1 MREIELKFLLDEAS
15 AKALKARLRN
25 FGSKTGKPS
34 THTLRSTYFD
44 TPDHALRMANVA
56 LRLRRDGRRWIQTVK
71 VGARLHGG
79 LSQVAEVESPAPGGR
94 LNIETIPHPEV
105 KADVF
110 RLIGEKQLVP
120 VCETAIRRTALRLSA
135 GEGAAELAID
145 SGEIRAG
152 ERSAPLYEAE
162 IELLEGPVGTLFDLA
177 RALFP
182 EGGLRFSRLPK
193 SARGYLLA
201 EKGYIEPPLAPRE
214 AATVRLEREQTVEE
228 AARDVLRECVDQV
241 AANVVVVRELDDPEG
256 PHQLRIG
263 LRRLRSALSLFDAA
277 LGSAGLQ
284 AIGAEARWFGQEVG
298 RLRDLDVAVH
308 DLLRPEAAANAGEAG
323 IARLADRL
331 AVAADAE
338 RQGLRTVLAG
348 TRVQGLLIDLVRFVE
363 TRGWLDAG
371 DMGQTARLA
380 APVSDFADAALRK
393 RWKKVACEA
402 KQLDTLDVEAR
413 HELRKELKKLRYAVE
428 FLSPLYPEKRM
439 RPFLKQLKS
448 LQNVFGEAN
457 DAEMLQSL
465 LDDASKDWA
474 GDASAQRAVGW
485 AIGASRARARAV
497 WAGARRAWR
506 DLKDERLFWK

>member
-25 FGSKTGKPS
+25 LEAATGKPS

-44 TPDHALRMANVA
+44 TPDHALKKANVA

-71 VGARLHGG
+71 IGARLHGG

-94 LNIETIPHPEV
+94 LNIETIPDLEV
-105 KADVF
+105 KAEVF
-110 RLIGEKQLVP
+110 RLIGEKQLAP
-120 VCETAIRRTALRLSA
+120 VCETAIRRTALRIST
-135 GEGAAELAID
+135 GEGVAEIAID
-145 SGEIRAG
+145 IGEIRAG
-152 ERSAPLYEAE
+152 DRSAPLSEAE

-177 RALFP
+177 RMLLP

-214 AATVRLEREQTVEE
+214 AATVKLDPEQTVEE

-241 AANVVVVRELDDPEG
+241 AANVVVVCELDDPEG

-263 LRRLRSALSLFDAA
+263 LRRLRSALSLFGSA

-284 AIGAEARWFGQEVG
+284 AIGAEARWLGQEVG

-308 DLLRPEAAANAGEAG
+308 DLLGPEAAANAGEAG
-323 IARLADRL
+323 LAALADRL
-331 AVAADAE
+331 AAQADVE
-338 RQGLRTVLAG
+338 RKHLRTLLAG
-348 TRVQGLLIDLVRFVE
+348 TRVHGLLIDLVRFVE
-363 TRGWLDAG
+363 TRGWLDAAHI
-371 DMGQTARLA
+371 GQTARLA
-380 APVSDFADAALRK
+380 TPVSDFADAALRK
-393 RWKKVACEA
+393 RWKKVAREA

-428 FLSPLYPEKRM
+428 FLSPLYPEKRI
-439 RPFLKQLKS
+439 RRFLKRLKS
-448 LQNVFGEAN
+448 LQDVFGEAN

-465 LDDASKDWA
+465 LDDASKDWP
-474 GDASAQRAVGW
+474 GDASAQRAIGW
-485 AIGASRARARAV
+485 AIGASRARAQVA
-497 WAGARRAWR
+497 WAGVKRAAR
-506 DLKDERLFWK
+506 DLKDERPFWK